1 MERSQLVS
9 PDEWRR
15 LLPVPGSEAASAPD
29 DAGGGRREK
38 FGRERH
44 CSVSLPTRIGRYEIV
59 EMVGRGGMGAVYRG
73 RDSVLDRDVAI
84 KMMSAEYVEDEERR
98 ARFYREARAAA
109 KLQHRNIITVFEFGE
124 HDGHPYMVM
133 EFLRGMDLQRR
144 MRTPPPIP
152 LDQKLDFAI
161 GLLSGLGLAH
171 QNGVIHRDVKPANVW
186 VLEDGTVKLL
196 DFGIAKL
203 GATSSTRHAGVMGT
217 VAYMSPEQV
226 SGRVLDGRSDVFS
239 AGVVLYELLSGRKP
253 FEGETVTEVM
263 VGIIERQPPPIPDLP
278 QAIRAVLERALEKNP
293 ETRYQTAF
301 EFAADLQL
309 LRTRLRPDS
318 GPFGKIDLPLT
329 MTTVTETL
337 VGTPT
342 PGGSSSELPL
352 HRPQTGGQAAIEEAG
367 PAPEHRPRIWLWLA
381 LAAIVVAAGTGAWF
395 YQRATSTP
403 QTTEQTEAVPPKP
416 EPVRV
421 PTVRVTTTPPGASV
435 ELNGVRLPG
444 QTPLSVELGAPPYR
458 LALSLAGHQPT
469 DLVLTDAQVTAGEVA
484 WQFALIPAD
493 TTLQVTADYE
503 FELLRQ
509 GRPVAGAATRQT
521 ARVRASESLQA
532 RATAVFL
539 DQLITIPAKPP
550 AVVRVTLPAL
560 GRLSVRTNLETCE
573 VTINGRSA
581 GFPPLTDQEIVSG
594 SHILALK
601 CPDGPGPRQ
610 AVTIP
615 SGGTLVALCQA
626 SGCQV
631 QIR

>member
-1 MERSQLVS
+1 M
-9 PDEWRR
+9 
-15 LLPVPGSEAASAPD
+15 
-29 DAGGGRREK
+29 
-38 FGRERH
+38 
-44 CSVSLPTRIGRYEIV
+44 SLPTQIGRYEIV

-161 GLLSGLGLAH
+161 GLLLGLGLAH

-203 GATSSTRHAGVMGT
+203 GASSSTRHAGVMGT

-226 SGRVLDGRSDVFS
+226 SGRVLDGRSDIFS
-239 AGVVLYELLSGRKP
+239 AGVVLYELLAGRKP

-278 QAIRAVLERALEKNP
+278 QALRTVLDRALEKNP
-293 ETRYQTAF
+293 ETRYQTAA
-301 EFAADLQL
+301 EFAADLEL
-309 LRTRLRPDS
+309 LRARLRPDS
-318 GPFGKIDLPLT
+318 GPYGNLDLPLT
-329 MTTVTETL
+329 MSNSTETL
-337 VGTPT
+337 VGTT
-342 PGGSSSELPL
+342 PPGEHSSDLPL
-352 HRPQTGGQAAIEEAG
+352 HRPPSGTNQGVSVLRTVAQRPPLWVWMAVAAVLIGTGGG
-367 PAPEHRPRIWLWLA
+367 LWLY
-381 LAAIVVAAGTGAWF
+381 LRPAAEPPP
-395 YQRATSTP
+395 P
-403 QTTEQTEAVPPKP
+403 QQTEAPAPKP

-421 PTVRVTTTPPGASV
+421 PTVQVSTTPPGASV
-435 ELNGVRLPG
+435 EFNGTRLPG
-444 QTPLSVELGAPPYR
+444 QTPLSVDLTGPAPFKLTLTLPGY
-458 LALSLAGHQPT
+458 QPSEVVVT
-469 DLVLTDAQVTAGEVA
+469 EAQATSGQVT
-484 WQFALIPAD
+484 WQFAAVPAD
-493 TTLQVTADYE
+493 RTLEVTADYE
-503 FELLRQ
+503 FELHRQ
-509 GRPVAGAATRQT
+509 GRPVGAAGFRQS
-521 ARVRASESLQA
+521 ARVRPSETLHA
-532 RATAVFL
+532 RAPAVFL
-539 DQLITIPAKPP
+539 DQTITIPAKPP

-560 GRLSVRTNLETCE
+560 GKLSVRTSLETCE

-581 GFPPLTDQEIVSG
+581 GFPPLTNQDVVSG

-601 CPDGPGPRQ
+601 CPDGQGPRQ
-610 AVTIP
+610 ALTIP
-615 SGGTLVALCQA
+615 AGGSLVALCQA

>member
-1 MERSQLVS
+1 
-9 PDEWRR
+9 
-15 LLPVPGSEAASAPD
+15 
-29 DAGGGRREK
+29 
-38 FGRERH
+38 
-44 CSVSLPTRIGRYEIV
+44 VSLPTRIGRYEIV

-161 GLLSGLGLAH
+161 GLLLGLGLAH

-253 FEGETVTEVM
+253 FDGETVTEVM

-278 QAIRAVLERALEKNP
+278 QAIRAVLERALEKNT

-301 EFAADLQL
+301 DFAADLQL
-309 LRTRLRPDS
+309 LRARLRPDS
-318 GPFGKIDLPLT
+318 GPFGKLDLPLT

-337 VGTPT
+337 VGTPPPVGT
-342 PGGSSSELPL
+342 SSELPL
-352 HRPQTGGQAAIEEAG
+352 HRPPTGGQPGVDDAG
-367 PAPEHRPRIWLWLA
+367 PAPAHRPSIWIWLIV
-381 LAAIVVAAGTGAWF
+381 AAIVVASGTGAWL
-395 YQRATSTP
+395 YTRATSQQKAVAP
-403 QTTEQTEAVPPKP
+403 IEAPPP
-416 EPVRV
+416 EPAPVRV
-421 PTVRVTTTPPGASV
+421 PTVLVTTTPPGAAV

-444 QTPLSVELGAPPYR
+444 RTPLSIELGASTPHR
-458 LALSLAGHQPT
+458 LALTLAGHQVKE
-469 DLVLTDAQVTAGEVA
+469 LVLTEEQIAAGEVA
-484 WQFALIPAD
+484 WQFVLVPAD
-493 TTLQVTADYE
+493 TTLQVTADYG

-509 GRPVAGAATRQT
+509 GRPVDAAATSHT
-521 ARVRASESLQA
+521 VRVRASETLQA
-532 RATAVFL
+532 RAPALFL
-539 DQLITIPAKPP
+539 DRLITIPDKPP
-550 AVVRVTLPAL
+550 SVVRVTLPAL
-560 GRLSVRTNLETCE
+560 GKLSVRTNLETCE

-581 GFPPLTDQEIVSG
+581 GFPPVTEQEIVSG

-615 SGGTLVALCQA
+615 AGGTLVALCQA